1 MLGASPA
8 TIGPVSKQRAPKS
21 RVKSTVGA
29 VPWAVLLRGGA
40 IVGKRWT
47 ALSAKERAQLAQLV
61 RQSRGRVSN
70 LSAKQRIELRKLAR
84 KLDLKGMSR
93 ELLPLVRGG
102 RGRGRRSAGKR
113 R

>member
-1 MLGASPA
+1 V
-8 TIGPVSKQRAPKS
+8 TKQRASKS

-29 VPWAVLLRGGA
+29 VPWALVLRGGA

-47 ALSAKERAQLAQLV
+47 ALSAKERAQLARLM
-61 RQSRGRVSN
+61 RDSRGRVSN
-70 LSAKQRIELRKLAR
+70 LSVKQRVELRKLAR

-102 RGRGRRSAGKR
+102 RRRGRRPAGKR

>member
-1 MLGASPA
+1 
-8 TIGPVSKQRAPKS
+8 VSKQRATKS

-29 VPWAVLLRGGA
+29 VPWALVLRGGA

-47 ALSAKERAQLAQLV
+47 ALSAKERAQLARLM
-61 RQSRGRVSN
+61 RDSRGRVSN
-70 LSAKQRIELRKLAR
+70 LSVKQRVELRKLAR
-84 KLDLKGMSR
+84 KLDLKGMGR

-102 RGRGRRSAGKR
+102 RRRGRRPAGKR

>member
-1 MLGASPA
+1 M
-8 TIGPVSKQRAPKS
+8 
-21 RVKSTVGA
+21 KSTVGA

-61 RQSRGRVSN
+61 RESRGRIGN
-70 LSAKQRIELRKLAR
+70 LSVKQRVELRKLAR
-84 KLDLKGMSR
+84 KLDLKGMGR

-102 RGRGRRSAGKR
+102 GRRGRRSAGKR

>member
-1 MLGASPA
+1 M
-8 TIGPVSKQRAPKS
+8 
-21 RVKSTVGA
+21 KSTVEA

-47 ALSAKERAQLAQLV
+47 ALSTKERARLAQLV
-61 RQSRGRVSN
+61 RESRGRVSN
-70 LSAKQRIELRKLAR
+70 LSVKQRVELRKLAR
-84 KLDLKGMSR
+84 KLDLKGLGR

-102 RGRGRRSAGKR
+102 RGRKR

>member
-1 MLGASPA
+1 M
-8 TIGPVSKQRAPKS
+8 SKQRASKS

-47 ALSAKERAQLAQLV
+47 ALSAKERAQVAQLV
-61 RQSRGRVSN
+61 RESRGRVSN
-70 LSAKQRIELRKLAR
+70 LSAKQRTELRKLAR
-84 KLDLKGMSR
+84 RLDLKGMGR

-102 RGRGRRSAGKR
+102 ARTGRRRASR
-113 R
+113 RR

>member
-1 MLGASPA
+1 M
-8 TIGPVSKQRAPKS
+8 
-21 RVKSTVGA
+21 KSTVGA

-61 RQSRGRVSN
+61 RESRGRIGN
-70 LSAKQRIELRKLAR
+70 LSVKQRVELRKLAR
-84 KLDLKGMSR
+84 KLDLKGMGR

-102 RGRGRRSAGKR
+102 RRRGRRRAGKR

>member
-1 MLGASPA
+1 
-8 TIGPVSKQRAPKS
+8 
-21 RVKSTVGA
+21 VKSTVGA

-47 ALSAKERAQLAQLV
+47 ALSAKERAQLAQLA
-61 RQSRGRVSN
+61 RESRGRVSN

-84 KLDLKGMSR
+84 KLDLKGMGS

-102 RGRGRRSAGKR
+102 RRSGRRGAGR
-113 R
+113 RR